1 MKMLQIFLFGI
12 LSGTL
17 VFAQTVE
24 DIIIPRG
31 QYHDFATPEYPQSSF
46 GWKDG
51 TLEWNFE
58 VDEDARIKV
67 ECDDIRM
74 MQRDPWTKECPLVY
88 LSAIDG
94 DGERKICG
102 PSSYNFVHKSNGN
115 RLTIKFVATKHG
127 SALFKCTAKNI
138 GDPTSPEVI
147 KLHPKGRAR
156 KIVLNGDQDTP
167 YPYLD
172 KLWLFESPEDVRIS
186 FQCYVTLSKK
196 EPLCGIISLTFNDG
210 IDDTEVCDHG
220 NYVWFSQINK
230 AKLRLQLD
238 HWGHGGFECLVQAV
252 TGPHP
257 NEYEN
262 VVSVEVDSSEQG
274 VTPGQRQTSC
284 KCGWTNKNL
293 GRVLHGKETRVNEFP
308 WMVHLYVVHV
318 VNDVSWGSSCGA
330 SIITPRHVLTAAHCV
345 VAQKIVAKPE
355 NVEMIL
361 AKHDSD
367 KPTGN
372 ETTIHAERVFVK
384 ELYLQKGLSYDDIAL
399 IFTKEMIDFSTPLV
413 GPICIEPTPYEVINR
428 RIQIMGWGL
437 TENYVSSRYLRKSKT
452 RVIDPVICGGS
463 PWDVCTMTSPSGTCN
478 GDSGGPLVWLDA
490 ETNRY
495 SQVSLVS
502 RGGDRC
508 KGKWSI
514 STLVAYY
521 YGWIQDIIKET
532 DSSVGTCHKI

>member
-1 MKMLQIFLFGI
+1 MLQCILFGV
-12 LSGTL
+12 LCAVS
-17 VFAQTVE
+17 VFGQTVNNVV
-24 DIIIPRG
+24 IPIG
-31 QYHDFATPEYPQSSF
+31 KYYEFANPGYPQEVF
-46 GWKDG
+46 GWKEGG

-58 VDEDARIKV
+58 VDEGARIKV
-67 ECDDIRM
+67 ACSDIRM
-74 MQRDPWTKECPLVY
+74 IDSQEMTKECPNVY
-88 LSAIDG
+88 LSAVDG
-94 DGERKICG
+94 DGERKVCA
-102 PSSYNFVHKSNGN
+102 SSMSNFVHKSDGR
-115 RLTIKFVATKHG
+115 RLKIKIVITKNSG
-127 SALFKCTAKNI
+127 LLFKCVAKNI
-138 GDPTSPEVI
+138 GDPAPTEVI
-147 KLHPKGRAR
+147 KLYPNGRPR
-156 KIVLNGDQDTP
+156 KINVKADQETP

-172 KLWLFESPEDVRIS
+172 KLWLFENPEGIRMS
-186 FQCYVTLSKK
+186 FQCSVSLSKV
-196 EPLCGIISLTFNDG
+196 EPACGIISLTFNDG
-210 IDDTEVCDHG
+210 KNDHEVCEG
-220 NYVWFSQINK
+220 NDYVWFSKSNK

-238 HWGHGGFECLVQAV
+238 HWGHGNINCVVQAI

-262 VVSVEVDSSEQG
+262 IVSEEVDSSEHG
-274 VTPGQRQTSC
+274 VIPGQRKTSC
-284 KCGWTNKNL
+284 KCGWANKNN
-293 GRVLHGKETRVNEFP
+293 RRIMHGKETRVNEFP
-308 WMVHLYVVHV
+308 WMVHLYVMHV
-318 VNDVSWGSSCGA
+318 VNDVSWVSSCGA

-345 VAQKIVAKPE
+345 VAQNIVAKPE

-532 DSSVGTCHKI
+532 DPNVRTCHKI